1 MIQKLLVI
9 FILSS
14 IAHVSY
20 ADRIQGRK
28 NGVEFN
34 FPRFLTIKKDKISLS
49 GTYSRFNHQ
58 KKTEIAFPWFVAKYG
73 QGDKALTI
81 KNIDLHYRQFLNDDL
96 NGFYLSAFTRIGHIK
111 GRVYKDDSSPTSTS
125 LGGRYF
131 EPDTEDYSKFRVGIG
146 VGLGIRMFPEN
157 KRMYWGSGLII
168 GRYLDFNQPKFTY
181 DSYYHSGGNNGGGT
195 GPNPLNDTS
204 SIIIDIELLKF
215 GYAF

>member
-9 FILSS
+9 FILSG

-34 FPRFLTIKKDKISLS
+34 FPRFLTYTKDWMSMS

-58 KKTEIAFPWFVAKYG
+58 RKTEIAFPWLVAKYG
-73 QGDKALTI
+73 RGDEALTT
-81 KNIDLHYRQFLNDDL
+81 KTIDLHYRQFLDDEL
-96 NGFYLSAFTRIGHIK
+96 NGFYLSAFTRLGHFK
-111 GRVYKDDSSPTSTS
+111 GKVYKEEDTRQTSTS
-125 LGGRYF
+125 PGGEYS

-146 VGLGIRMFPEN
+146 VGLGVRLFPQN

-168 GRYLDFNQPKFTY
+168 GRYLDLDENKFINDG
-181 DSYYHSGGNNGGGT
+181 DSSFA
-195 GPNPLNDTS
+195 GPFAESS
-204 SIIIDIELLKF
+204 SIIIDLELLKF